1 MKEINN
7 NSDYNKSTQ
16 TAIVRRSLIKS
27 DDKSVIVES
36 EYTIGKKKYIVNSY
50 YIASGK
56 SADEGIK
63 RLLKN
68 NIDKAS

>member
-36 EYTIGKKKYIVNSY
+36 EYNIGKKKYIVNSY
-50 YIASGK
+50 YIAAGK